1 MDNKKKELISIKIKE
16 LWKDPEYRERQLKS
30 FKNRKPLT
38 KKAREN
44 IKLGSNKYWK
54 NERIREKENNIEKE
68 HPDICKFW
76 DYKKN
81 KELLNLN
88 PRQFTKGSEQKV
100 WWICKKNHSHEKPIN
115 EKIKGGDCGICK
127 NKILHDYNRLTKR
140 FPDLMKEWSFEKND
154 LDPQTLMYCS
164 MKKVWWKCKSFSDH
178 EWQDKIFDRTYEKY
192 KETKT
197 GKCPFCS
204 EKKFH
209 YTNSVKFRNPE
220 HLENWD
226 YGKNIIKPENADYKS
241 VEKVWWICKK
251 KSHSYEQGIRNKIQG
266 VGCPK
271 CSGHIV
277 SEENNLLV
285 NKPDVVKEWDYEKN
299 KNRPEDYLHSS
310 SESVWWKCKFGHSW
324 ETKILNRTNKTRGKT
339 GCPKCKPKTSQF
351 EIRLYSELK
360 TIFKNIIW
368 QHRIHKHSLDLF
380 IEDYNLG
387 IEYDGIFWHKNK
399 SRNNVDIKKNQI
411 FEKNNILLIKIRDE
425 GLSEINKNDII
436 FYKNEKEINVIK
448 RLLQKIE
455 KIIPLSHSR
464 KKIIDLYLENSE
476 FVNIKEFNKILSLL
490 PSPPKELS
498 LLNVYPEL
506 CKEWD
511 YEKNN
516 PLKPEHFYPY
526 SSKKVWWKCN
536 KGIDH
541 QWENTITARSSRN
554 PKWGAKDQKFAKCP
568 FCSGE
573 KLSLTNNLENFPNLL
588 AEFDYKKNYP
598 LVPKE
603 INSHSGKKIFWI
615 CSKNKKHKWSTKLH
629 YRTGRMKTGCPKCPD
644 PIDYNKSFEYLYPEL
659 TVFWDQEKNEH
670 LKPSMIT
677 TSSTRDIFLK
687 CEKNQDHKWVQKI
700 AAFIGMKECPFCSI
714 NLSFTQ
720 SLPVTIKGINFS
732 SRRKAND
739 YFKIVSRQILSKRLK
754 KGWDLEKAILTPN
767 KKK

>member
-1 MDNKKKELISIKIKE
+1 MEEEKRKKISNKMIE
-16 LWKDPEYRERQLKS
+16 LWADPEYRKTQKKALT
-30 FKNRKPLT
+30 NRKFS
-38 KKAREN
+38 KKGKESLKIAIN
-44 IKLGSNKYWK
+44 NYWQNRPEVK
-54 NERIREKENNIEKE
+54 NNIEE
-68 HPDICKFW
+68 EFPDICKMW
-76 DYKKN
+76 DYQKN
-81 KELLNLN
+81 NELLNFN
-88 PRQFTKGSEQKV
+88 PRQFTKGSTQKV
-100 WWICKKNHSHEKPIN
+100 WWICSRNHSHEQSIGD
-115 EKIKGGDCGICK
+115 KIRGRECGICK
-127 NKILHDYNRLTKR
+127 NKILHDFNRLTKR
-140 FPDLMKEWSFEKND
+140 FPELMKEWDYEKNII
-154 LDPQTLMYCS
+154 DPETLMYCS
-164 MKKVWWKCKSFSDH
+164 MKKVWWKCLKNEEH
-178 EWQDKIFDRTYEKY
+178 RWQYKIFDRTYKNKKHE
-192 KETKT
+192 KT
-197 GKCPFCS
+197 GNCPFCS
-204 EKKFH
+204 GLKFH
-209 YTNSVKFRNPE
+209 TSHSVKNKSPKC
-220 HLENWD
+220 LEEWD
-226 YGKNIIKPENADYKS
+226 YSKNINLDPEEISYRS
-241 VEKVWWICKK
+241 SEKVWWICSK
-251 KSHSYEQGIRNKIQG
+251 KSHSFEQRVRNHVDGI
-266 VGCPK
+266 GCPM
-271 CSGHIV
+271 CSGHIP
-277 SEENNLLV
+277 SPENNLLV
-285 NKPDVVKEWDYEKN
+285 NRPEVAKEWDYEKN
-299 KNRPEDYLHSS
+299 ITKPEDYLHSS

-324 ETKILNRTNKTRGKT
+324 ETKILNRTSKTRGKP
-339 GCPKCKPKTSQF
+339 GCPKCNPKTSQF

-368 QHRIHKHSLDLF
+368 QHRIHKHSLDLY

-411 FEKNNILLIKIRDE
+411 FKKNNILLIKIRDE
-425 GLSEINKNDII
+425 GLSQINKNDIV
-436 FYKNEKEINVIK
+436 FYKNEKEINVIN

-455 KIIPLSHSR
+455 KLLPLSHSHKR
-464 KKIIDLYLENSE
+464 KIDLYLKNSK
-476 FVNIKEFNKILSLL
+476 FLNIKEFNKIISLL

-541 QWENTITARSSRN
+541 EWENTITARSSRN
-554 PKWGAKDQKFAKCP
+554 PKWVAEDQKFAKCP

-573 KLSLTNNLENFPNLL
+573 KLSLTNNLENFPNLV
-588 AEFDYKKNYP
+588 AEFDYEKNYP

-603 INSHSGKKIFWI
+603 INLHSGQKIFWI
-615 CSKNKKHKWSTKLH
+615 CSKNKKHKWSTKLN
-629 YRTGRMKTGCPKCPD
+629 YRTGSRKTGCPKCPD
-644 PIDYNKSFEYLYPEL
+644 PIDYKKSFEYLYPEL

-677 TSSTRDIFLK
+677 TSSTRDIFFK
-687 CEKNQDHKWVQKI
+687 CEKNKDHKWVQKI

-732 SRRKAND
+732 SRSKAND
-739 YFKIVSRQILSKRLK
+739 YFKIVSRQVLSKRLK